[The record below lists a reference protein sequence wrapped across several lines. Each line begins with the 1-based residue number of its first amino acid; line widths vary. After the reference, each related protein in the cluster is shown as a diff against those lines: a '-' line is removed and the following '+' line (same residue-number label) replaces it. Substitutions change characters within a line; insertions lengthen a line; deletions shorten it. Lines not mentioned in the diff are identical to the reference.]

1 MLKKIFNLIIYIL
14 RYFSILEFNRF
25 KLSGSIDFGSK
36 NANNFF
42 KKKLKNSK
50 FFLEYGSGN
59 STIFAKKLKKKFLSI
74 ETDKCFYNF
83 IKKKKIENIYYS
95 NIGPTKYYSYPIMP
109 TFLIKRLVKNYG
121 NSINFFY
128 KKFEKVP
135 DLILIDGRFRVFVTL
150 TVIKFCLLKNKNLNT
165 TIIIDDFKL
174 RKNYHVL
181 KNIIKIKNVG
191 RFGVINLNK
200 KIKVK
205 KMKIDY
211 YLHESILNFL

>member
-83 IKKKKIENIYYS
+83 IKKKKLKIFTILISDQRNI
-95 NIGPTKYYSYPIMP
+95 T
-109 TFLIKRLVKNYG
+109 
-121 NSINFFY
+121 
-128 KKFEKVP
+128 
-135 DLILIDGRFRVFVTL
+135 LIL
-150 TVIKFCLLKNKNLNT
+150 
-165 TIIIDDFKL
+165 
-174 RKNYHVL
+174 
-181 KNIIKIKNVG
+181 
-191 RFGVINLNK
+191 
-200 KIKVK
+200 
-205 KMKIDY
+205 
-211 YLHESILNFL
+211 